1 MVDVYSYCLQHL
13 WTCLY
18 MNYPLV
24 VISLQLPESCSP
36 SSCCVHCHIHLVV
49 LCAGFRLVAAVCNFH
64 FLFEVFFFFE
74 SRGGRRQTAPTTS
87 DWENVNTAAQLC
99 TQVHFKKTFLNSF
112 L

>member
-64 FLFEVFFFFE
+64 FLFEVFFF
-74 SRGGRRQTAPTTS
+74 SRVGEAEGKQHLPLQTG
-87 DWENVNTAAQLC
+87 
-99 TQVHFKKTFLNSF
+99 KM
-112 L
+112 